1 MAFTNIG
8 AVEYA
13 KAMLGLP
20 YWYGTFGQIGSEALY
35 KQKKSQYPA
44 QYPPKKWTE
53 ESFVKQFGKKVH
65 DCAGLAWKGFLM
77 TPTGASNYPYNAAVY
92 NSKYDLSA
100 NGMMEYAKEKGNI
113 GTMPEI
119 VGLLVWKNNHVGIY
133 AGKGADGKRYVYEA
147 QGHSY
152 GVTKT
157 VLEERNWQMWIKCPF
172 FDYVKDPI
180 PTPTPSGDGIQ
191 MPELKR
197 GIKCD
202 EVTLFQMAMNN
213 LGYKDANGDPL
224 EIDGSFGGKSEVV
237 CIQFQKDN
245 GLTADG
251 ICGSKTWQKILH
263 LRYNNKQ
270 YK

>member
-1 MAFTNIG
+1 MAFTNVG

-20 YWYGTFGQIGSEALY
+20 YWYGTFGQIGSKSLY

-44 QYPPKKWTE
+44 QYPPNKWTE

-100 NGMMEYAKEKGNI
+100 NGMMEYATEKGNI

-119 VGLLVWKNNHVGIY
+119 IGLLVWKNNHVGIY

-147 QGHSY
+147 QGHAH
-152 GVTKT
+152 GITKT

-172 FDYVKDPI
+172 FEYVKEPNPDPKDFDTVSI
-180 PTPTPSGDGIQ
+180 LMPILHQGDVCNQVGLLQLLLNDLGFRDDSGS
-191 MPELKR
+191 ELKIDNHYGQR
-197 GIKCD
+197 TFEAVCRMQEKY
-202 EVTLFQMAMNN
+202 N
-213 LGYKDANGDPL
+213 LG
-224 EIDGSFGGKSEVV
+224 
-237 CIQFQKDN
+237 
-245 GLTADG
+245 ADG
-251 ICGSKTWQKILH
+251 TVGLGTWSTLLS
-263 LRYNNKQ
+263 LRFT
-270 YK
+270 